1 MPTDDKLPYEVA
13 GKTVFV
19 TPGMLERLSSPDGWA
34 SLTVEELAEVGI
46 LPGMSPVEE
55 EPPRGEFRPA
65 K

>member
-1 MPTDDKLPYEVA
+1 VPTPDKVPYEVA

-19 TPGMLERLSSPDGWA
+19 SPEMLERLSSPGGWG

-46 LPGMSPVEE
+46 LPGMSPFED
-55 EPPRGEFRPA
+55 EPPRGEFRLA

>member
-19 TPGMLERLSSPDGWA
+19 SPEMLERLSSPDGWG

-46 LPGMSPVEE
+46 LPGMSPLED